1 MQDGT
6 AQLRIRRLSN
16 FANNNG
22 LPVGFEYFTINKNIR
37 TGSLPLLGGLYSR
50 ELYADLWSWVQEQP
64 GYLISETEWQ
74 QKSQANNGNVP
85 FYSSGDGS
93 TTFRVPSLKCWVKG
107 ANGIEEVGSYLEAG
121 LPNITGTLEKK
132 SGAYPLLLG
141 HYTELNQDGAL
152 WTTSEYDNHNITP
165 GPTSPNKLLG
175 GFNFDAS
182 RSNPI
187 YGKSTVVQPESIVG
201 LYCVIAFST
210 ISNTGNLDIQ
220 TFINQFEQMKE
231 QWSKAV
237 QTVDYSREKLFTP
250 NKTSITIHAGT
261 QVVINEQLYTV
272 DSDTTLQLSTAG
284 QPSALAGKDVYIYAC
299 QPIDVSSTQPVL
311 VLSLN
316 STVPTGYSAD
326 NSRKIGGFHCLC
338 LDVGTISGHTL
349 SGYITGDILPASV
362 WDLIHRPK
370 CKQGGMIYLDVTD
383 TWHTIYGLSWDG
395 TNLVSVYQ
403 GIWAD
408 GTSAKKWHGEATL
421 EQLERQ
427 NMRLDWRHEFQMYAK
442 GSNEQTNIQGSS
454 DPNTTGGH
462 KDTAGRRMISN
473 YGAEDCCGALWQWT
487 MDLGFAGGSDWND
500 SVYNSQVDDKS
511 YGRSYG
517 TLYRLPVGG
526 FWGNGSGCGS
536 RSVACNASSAY
547 VHASCGARGASEPMY
562 RNALNRKSL

>member
-16 FANNNG
+16 FAANG
-22 LPVGFEYFTINKNIR
+22 LPVGFEYFTVNKNIR

-64 GYLISETEWQ
+64 GYLITETEWQ
-74 QKSQANNGNVP
+74 SKSQVNNGNVP

-93 TTFRVPSLKCWVKG
+93 TTFRVPSLKCWVKSG
-107 ANGIEEVGSYLEAG
+107 SEITEVGSYLAAG
-121 LPNITGTLEKK
+121 MPNIKGDFQHLSGFESESTGCFYRSDET
-132 SGAYPLLLG
+132 GAY
-141 HYTELNQDGAL
+141 YISSQQGAFAKSAL
-152 WTTSEYDNHNITP
+152 
-165 GPTSPNKLLG
+165 
-175 GFNFDAS
+175 DAS
-182 RSNPI
+182 RSSSV
-187 YGKSTVVQPESIVG
+187 YGNADTVQPESIVG

-220 TFINQFEQMKE
+220 TFINQFNQMKE
-231 QWSKAV
+231 QWQKAV
-237 QTVDYSREKLFTP
+237 QTVDYGREQLFTP
-250 NKTSITIHAGT
+250 NKTSITVHSGT
-261 QVVINEQLYTV
+261 QVVINKQLYT
-272 DSDTTLQLSTAG
+272 STNDTTLQLSSAG
-284 QPSALAGKDVYIYAC
+284 QPSELAGKDVYIYAC
-299 QPIDVSSTQPVL
+299 QPTDVSSTEPVF

-349 SGYITGDILPASV
+349 SGYVTGDILPASV

-370 CKQGGMIYLDVTD
+370 CKQGGMIYLDLTD

-395 TNLVSVYQ
+395 TNLVSVYN

-408 GTSAKKWHGEATL
+408 GTSSKKWHGEATL

-442 GSNEQTNIQGSS
+442 GSNEQTSIKGSA

-462 KDTAGRRMISN
+462 IDTAGRRMISN
-473 YGAEDCCGALWQWT
+473 YGAEDCCGVMWQWV
-487 MDLGFAGGSDWND
+487 MDLGFAGGSGWTN
-500 SVYNSQVDDKS
+500 SVYSSAVDDRNYGQS
-511 YGRSYG
+511 YGD
-517 TLYRLPVGG
+517 LYRMLVGG
-526 FWGNGSGCGS
+526 SWSSGASCGS
-536 RSVACNASSAY
+536 RCSHGTAVPSRIDADY
-547 VHASCGARGASEPMY
+547 GARGASEPLY
-562 RNALNRKSL
+562 RNALNRKTM

>member
-16 FANNNG
+16 FVANG

-121 LPNITGTLEKK
+121 LPNITGSIQQT
-132 SGAYPLLLG
+132 SQNYYNNANGAF
-141 HYTELNQDGAL
+141 
-152 WTTSEYDNHNITP
+152 TSESYSAKGYYANEA
-165 GPTSPNKLLG
+165 GSGSG
-175 GFNFDAS
+175 GRLHFNAS
-182 RSNPI
+182 LSNSI
-187 YGKSTVVQPESIVG
+187 YGNAEEVTPESIVG

-210 ISNTGNLDIQ
+210 ISNTGNLDVQ
-220 TFINQFEQMKE
+220 TFINQFNQMKE
-231 QWSKAV
+231 QWQKAV
-237 QTVDYSREKLFTP
+237 QTVDYGREKIFTP
-250 NKTSITIHAGT
+250 NKTSITVHSGT
-261 QVVINEQLYTV
+261 QVVINKQLYTSV
-272 DSDTTLQLSTAG
+272 NDVTLQLSSAG
-284 QPSALAGKDVYIYAC
+284 QPSELAGKDVYIYAC
-299 QPIDVSSTQPVL
+299 QPTDVSSTEPAF

-370 CKQGGMIYLDVTD
+370 CKQGGMIYLDLTD

-395 TNLVSVYQ
+395 TNLVSVYN

-408 GTSAKKWHGEATL
+408 GTSSKKWHGEATL

-442 GSNEQTNIQGSS
+442 GSNEQTNIKGSA

-462 KDTAGRRMISN
+462 TDTTGRRMISN
-473 YGAEDCCGALWQWT
+473 YGAEDCCGVMWQWT
-487 MDLGFAGGSDWND
+487 MDLGFAGGSGWND
-500 SVYNSQVDDKS
+500 SVYNSQVDDRS

-517 TLYRLPVGG
+517 TLFRLLVGG
-526 FWGNGSGCGS
+526 YWADGSGCGS
-536 RSVACNASSAY
+536 RSVYCDASSAY
-547 VHASCGARGASEPMY
+547 VHASLGARGASEPLY

>member
-16 FANNNG
+16 FAANG

-50 ELYADLWSWVQEQP
+50 ELYADLWGWVQEQP

-74 QKSQANNGNVP
+74 EKFQANNGNVP

-121 LPNITGTLEKK
+121 LPNITGNISNNSGYGILDNRASYGYITNGAFGKIQTNKTRNYQGADTTDACNLE
-132 SGAYPLLLG
+132 
-141 HYTELNQDGAL
+141 
-152 WTTSEYDNHNITP
+152 
-165 GPTSPNKLLG
+165 
-175 GFNFDAS
+175 FDAS

-187 YGKSTVVQPESIVG
+187 YGKSEEVTPESIVG

-220 TFINQFEQMKE
+220 TFINQFNQMKE
-231 QWSKAV
+231 QWQKAV
-237 QTVDYSREKLFTP
+237 QTVDYGREQLFTP
-250 NKTSITIHAGT
+250 NKTSITVHSGT
-261 QVVINEQLYTV
+261 QVVINEQLYT
-272 DSDTTLQLSTAG
+272 STNDTTLQLSSAG
-284 QPSALAGKDVYIYAC
+284 QPSELAGKDAYIYAC
-299 QPIDVSSTQPVL
+299 QPTDVSSTEPVF

-370 CKQGGMIYLDVTD
+370 CKQGGMIYLDLTD

-395 TNLVSVYQ
+395 TNLVSVYN

-408 GTSAKKWHGEATL
+408 GTSSKKWHGEATL

-442 GSNEQTNIQGSS
+442 GSNEQTSIKGST

-462 KDTAGRRMISN
+462 TDTAGRRMISN
-473 YGAEDCCGALWQWT
+473 YGAEDCCGVLWQWT
-487 MDLGFAGGSDWND
+487 MDLGFAGGSGWTN
-500 SVYNSQVDDKS
+500 SVYNSTVDE
-511 YGRSYG
+511 RSYG
-517 TLYRLPVGG
+517 QSYGNLYRLIGG
-526 FWGNGSGCGS
+526 GSWVNGSSCGS
-536 RSVACNASSAY
+536 RAAACIYVSAG
-547 VHASCGARGASEPMY
+547 VDAGFGARGASEPLY

>member
-16 FANNNG
+16 FAANG

-50 ELYADLWSWVQEQP
+50 ELYADLWSWIQEQP
-64 GYLISETEWQ
+64 GYLITETEWQ
-74 QKSQANNGNVP
+74 EKFQANNGNVP
-85 FYSSGDGS
+85 FYSSGDGT

-107 ANGIEEVGSYLEAG
+107 ANGIEEVGSYLEASIQSHNHRIMASVG
-121 LPNITGTLEKK
+121 SSLGQMNMEGNATGFAGFSNGKIDYAD
-132 SGAYPLLLG
+132 S
-141 HYTELNQDGAL
+141 
-152 WTTSEYDNHNITP
+152 
-165 GPTSPNKLLG
+165 SPNMEG
-175 GFNFDAS
+175 ESFIENTGDE
-182 RSNPI
+182 
-187 YGKSTVVQPESIVG
+187 STKPESIVG
-201 LYCVIAFST
+201 LYCVIAFGT
-210 ISNTGNLDIQ
+210 VTNTGNLDIQ

-250 NKTSITIHAGT
+250 NKTSITVHAGT

-272 DSDTTLQLSTAG
+272 DNDTTLQLSTAG

-338 LDVGTISGHTL
+338 LDVGTIDGHTL
-349 SGYITGDILPASV
+349 SGYVTGDILPASV

-370 CKQGGMIYLDVTD
+370 CKQGGMIYLDLTD

-408 GTSAKKWHGEATL
+408 GTSSKKWHGEATL

-442 GSNEQTNIQGSS
+442 GSNEQTNIQGNP

-473 YGAEDCCGALWQWT
+473 YGAEDCCGVLWQWT
-487 MDLGFAGGSDWND
+487 MDLGFAGGSGWND
-500 SVYNSQVDDKS
+500 SVYNSSVDDRS

-517 TLYRLPVGG
+517 TLYRLRVGG
-526 FWGNGSGCGS
+526 YWGDGSGCGS
-536 RSVACNASSAY
+536 RSVACSASSAD
-547 VHASCGARGASEPMY
+547 VNASLGARGASEPMY

>member
-16 FANNNG
+16 FAANG

-50 ELYADLWSWVQEQP
+50 ELYADLWSWIQEQP

-74 QKSQANNGNVP
+74 QKFQANNGNVP

-121 LPNITGTLEKK
+121 LPNITG
-132 SGAYPLLLG
+132 SVYSVIMGGANIN
-141 HYTELNQDGAL
+141 EGAL
-152 WTTSEYDNHNITP
+152 SQSGSTYAEIAS
-165 GPTSPNKLLG
+165 GG
-175 GFNFDAS
+175 GFIAKSILFNAS
-182 RSNPI
+182 NSNAI
-187 YGKSTVVQPESIVG
+187 YGASNTVQPESIVG

-220 TFINQFEQMKE
+220 TFINQFNQMKE
-231 QWSKAV
+231 QWQKAV
-237 QTVDYSREKLFTP
+237 QTVDYGREQLFTP
-250 NKTSITIHAGT
+250 NKTSITVHSGT
-261 QVVINEQLYTV
+261 QVVINEQLYT
-272 DSDTTLQLSTAG
+272 STNDTTLQLSSAG
-284 QPSALAGKDVYIYAC
+284 QPSELAGKDVYIYAC
-299 QPIDVSSTQPVL
+299 QPTDVSSTEPVF

-338 LDVGTISGHTL
+338 LNVGTISGHTL
-349 SGYITGDILPASV
+349 SGYVTGDILPASV

-370 CKQGGMIYLDVTD
+370 CKQGGMIYLDLTD

-395 TNLVSVYQ
+395 TNLVSVYN

-408 GTSAKKWHGEATL
+408 GTSSKKWQGEATL

-442 GSNEQTNIQGSS
+442 GSNEQTSIKGST

-462 KDTAGRRMISN
+462 TDTAGRRMISN
-473 YGAEDCCGALWQWT
+473 YGAEDCCGTLWQWT
-487 MDLGFAGGSDWND
+487 MDLGFAGGSGWND
-500 SVYNSQVDDKS
+500 SVYNSQVDDRS

-517 TLYRLPVGG
+517 TLFRLRVGG
-526 FWGNGSGCGS
+526 AWAYGSGCGS
-536 RSVACNASSAY
+536 RSVACNGSSAIVY
-547 VHASCGARGASEPMY
+547 ADGGARGASEPLY

>member
-16 FANNNG
+16 FAANG

-64 GYLISETEWQ
+64 GYLITETEWQ
-74 QKSQANNGNVP
+74 EKFQANNGNVP

-107 ANGIEEVGSYLEAG
+107 ANGIEEVGSYLEASFPAHKQDIG
-121 LPNITGTLEKK
+121 FDVYPDGSSLYGTKSITNSKQSRQAGWGSASVATKSSYTSTEGQGT
-132 SGAYPLLLG
+132 A
-141 HYTELNQDGAL
+141 
-152 WTTSEYDNHNITP
+152 I
-165 GPTSPNKLLG
+165 
-175 GFNFDAS
+175 
-182 RSNPI
+182 
-187 YGKSTVVQPESIVG
+187 QPESIVG

-210 ISNTGNLDIQ
+210 ISNTGNLDVQ

-231 QWSKAV
+231 QWQKAV
-237 QTVDYSREKLFTP
+237 QTVDYGREQLFTP
-250 NKTSITIHAGT
+250 NKTSITVHSGT
-261 QVVINEQLYTV
+261 QVVINKQLYTSTNDV
-272 DSDTTLQLSTAG
+272 ILQLSSAG
-284 QPSALAGKDVYIYAC
+284 QPSELAGKDIYIYAC
-299 QPIDVSSTQPVL
+299 QPTDVSSTEPVFI
-311 VLSLN
+311 LSLN
-316 STVPTGYSAD
+316 STVPTDYSAD

-349 SGYITGDILPASV
+349 SGYVTGDILPASV

-370 CKQGGMIYLDVTD
+370 CKQGGMIYLDLTD

-395 TNLVSVYQ
+395 TNLVSVYN

-408 GTSAKKWHGEATL
+408 GTSSKKWHGEATL

-442 GSNEQTNIQGSS
+442 GSNEQTNIKGST

-462 KDTAGRRMISN
+462 TDTAGRRMISN

-487 MDLGFAGGSDWND
+487 MDLGFAGGSGWND
-500 SVYNSQVDDKS
+500 SVYNSQVDDRS
-511 YGRSYG
+511 YGRSHG
-517 TLYRLPVGG
+517 TLFRLRVGG
-526 FWGNGSGCGS
+526 DWDGGSGCGS
-536 RSVACNASSAY
+536 RSVICGASSAS
-547 VHASCGARGASEPMY
+547 VDARSGARGASEPLY

>member
-6 AQLRIRRLSN
+6 AQGRIRRLSN

-37 TGSLPLLGGLYSR
+37 LGSLPLLGGTYSR
-50 ELYADLWSWVQEQP
+50 TAYTDLWSWVQEQP
-64 GYLISETEWQ
+64 GYLITEAEWQ
-74 QKSQANNGNVP
+74 EKFQATNGNVP
-85 FYSSGDGS
+85 FYSDGDGT

-121 LPNITGTLEKK
+121 LPNITGRYQVGTDTGFASSNLI
-132 SGAYPLLLG
+132 
-141 HYTELNQDGAL
+141 QDGAFSIDVKNYTNWL
-152 WTTSEYDNHNITP
+152 SGNRGN
-165 GPTSPNKLLG
+165 PNGDLL
-175 GFNFDAS
+175 FNAS
-182 RSNPI
+182 NSNPI
-187 YGKSTVVQPESIVG
+187 YGKSEEVQPESIVG
-201 LYCVIAFST
+201 LYCVIAFGT
-210 ISNTGNLDIQ
+210 VTNTGNLDIQ

-250 NKTSITIHAGT
+250 NKTSITVHAGT

-272 DSDTTLQLSTAG
+272 DNDTTLQLSTAG

-338 LDVGTISGHTL
+338 LDVGTIDGHTL
-349 SGYITGDILPASV
+349 SGYVTGDILPASV

-462 KDTAGRRMISN
+462 KDTASRRMISN

-487 MDLGFAGGSDWND
+487 MDLGFAGGSGWND

-517 TLYRLPVGG
+517 TLYRLLVGG
-526 FWGNGSGCGS
+526 IWDGGSGCGS
-536 RSVACNASSAY
+536 RSVACNGSSAP
-547 VHASCGARGASEPMY
+547 VVAACGARGASEPMY
-562 RNALNRKSL
+562 RNALNRKSLKRR

>member
-6 AQLRIRRLSN
+6 AQGRIRRLSN

-37 TGSLPLLGGLYSR
+37 LGSLPLLGGVYNR
-50 ELYADLWSWVQEQP
+50 TAYVDLWSWIQEQS
-64 GYLISETEWQ
+64 GYLITETEWQ
-74 QKSQANNGNVP
+74 EKFQANNGNVP
-85 FYSSGDGS
+85 FYSDGDGS

-107 ANGIEEVGSYLEAG
+107 ANGIEEVGGYLEAG
-121 LPNITGTLEKK
+121 LPNIIGYFGGIKDTITDGQTSGVFYADPPK
-132 SGAYPLLLG
+132 SGGVEA
-141 HYTELNQDGAL
+141 
-152 WTTSEYDNHNITP
+152 
-165 GPTSPNKLLG
+165 G
-175 GFNFDAS
+175 GYQNARIHFDAS
-182 RSNPI
+182 LSNSI
-187 YGKSTVVQPESIVG
+187 YGNADTVQPESIVG
-201 LYCVIAFST
+201 LYCVIAFGT
-210 ISNTGNLDIQ
+210 VTNTGNLDIQ

-250 NKTSITIHAGT
+250 NKTSITVHAGT

-272 DSDTTLQLSTAG
+272 DNDTTLQLSSAG

-349 SGYITGDILPASV
+349 SGYVTGDILPASV

-370 CKQGGMIYLDVTD
+370 CKQGGMIYLDLTD

-462 KDTAGRRMISN
+462 KDTASRRMISN

-487 MDLGFAGGSDWND
+487 MDLGFAGGSGWND

-517 TLYRLPVGG
+517 TLYRLLVGG
-526 FWGNGSGCGS
+526 TWGDGSGCGS
-536 RSVACNASSAY
+536 RSVACNRSSAY
-547 VHASCGARGASEPMY
+547 VNANRGARGASEPMY

>member
-16 FANNNG
+16 FAKNNG

-74 QKSQANNGNVP
+74 EKFQANNGNVP

-121 LPNITGTLEKK
+121 LPNIVG
-132 SGAYPLLLG
+132 
-141 HYTELNQDGAL
+141 DV
-152 WTTSEYDNHNITP
+152 
-165 GPTSPNKLLG
+165 G
-175 GFNFDAS
+175 GFIYSLNGPGAMDDAHGAFVSGGNLSKFKSDSVDKNAGYDFIASFNAS
-182 RSNPI
+182 RSSSI
-187 YGKSTVVQPESIVG
+187 YGNSDTVQPESIVG

-220 TFINQFEQMKE
+220 TFINQFNQMKE
-231 QWSKAV
+231 QWQKAV
-237 QTVDYSREKLFTP
+237 QTVDYGREQLFTP
-250 NKTSITIHAGT
+250 NKTSITVHSGT
-261 QVVINEQLYTV
+261 QVVINEQLYT
-272 DSDTTLQLSTAG
+272 STNDTTLQLSSAG
-284 QPSALAGKDVYIYAC
+284 QPSELAGKDAYIYAC
-299 QPIDVSSTQPVL
+299 QPTDVSSTEPVF

-349 SGYITGDILPASV
+349 SGYVTGDILPASV

-370 CKQGGMIYLDVTD
+370 CKQGGMIYLDLTD

-473 YGAEDCCGALWQWT
+473 YGAEDCCGVLWQWT
-487 MDLGFAGGSDWND
+487 MDLGFAGGSSWND
-500 SVYNSQVDDKS
+500 SVYNSSVDDKS

-517 TLYRLPVGG
+517 TLYRLRVGG
-526 FWGNGSGCGS
+526 CWGDGSGCGS
-536 RSVACNASSAY
+536 RSVACDDSSAS
-547 VHASCGARGASEPMY
+547 VIVDRGARGASEPLY

>member
-6 AQLRIRRLSN
+6 AQGRIRRLSN

-37 TGSLPLLGGLYSR
+37 LGSLPLLGGLYSR
-50 ELYADLWSWVQEQP
+50 TAYVDLWSWIQEQP
-64 GYLISETEWQ
+64 GYLITEAEWQ
-74 QKSQANNGNVP
+74 SKFQANNGNVP
-85 FYSSGDGS
+85 FYSFGDGT
-93 TTFRVPSLKCWVKG
+93 TTFRVPSLKCWIKG

-121 LPNITGTLEKK
+121 LPDHNHSFILQYDTA
-132 SGAYPLLLG
+132 SGNGYDKLAGYG
-141 HYTELNQDGAL
+141 NQRTYTTN
-152 WTTSEYDNHNITP
+152 N
-165 GPTSPNKLLG
+165 
-175 GFNFDAS
+175 AS
-182 RSNPI
+182 LSNSI
-187 YGKSTVVQPESIVG
+187 YGKSDEVQPESIVG

-250 NKTSITIHAGT
+250 NKTSITVHAGT

-272 DSDTTLQLSTAG
+272 DNDTILQLSTAG
-284 QPSALAGKDVYIYAC
+284 QPSALAGKDVYVYAC

-338 LDVGTISGHTL
+338 LDVGTIDGHTL
-349 SGYITGDILPASV
+349 SGYVTGDILPASV

-370 CKQGGMIYLDVTD
+370 CKQGGMIYLDLTD

-395 TNLVSVYQ
+395 TNLVSVYN

-408 GTSAKKWHGEATL
+408 GTSSKKWHGEATL

-473 YGAEDCCGALWQWT
+473 YGAEDCCGVLWQWT
-487 MDLGFAGGSDWND
+487 MDLGFAGGSGWND
-500 SVYNSQVDDKS
+500 SVYNSSVDSQS

-517 TLYRLPVGG
+517 TLYRLLVGG
-526 FWGNGSGCGS
+526 RWDGGSCCGS
-536 RSVACNASSAY
+536 RSVHCGGSSAY
-547 VHASCGARGASEPMY
+547 VHANDGARGASEPLY
-562 RNALNRKSL
+562 RNALNRKTM

>member
-6 AQLRIRRLSN
+6 SELRIRRLSN
-16 FANNNG
+16 FAANG
-22 LPVGFEYFTINKNIR
+22 LPVGFEYFTINKNVR
-37 TGSLPLLGGLYSR
+37 FGSLPLLGGLYSR

-64 GYLISETEWQ
+64 GYLISESEWQ
-74 QKSQANNGNVP
+74 EKSQANNGNVP

-93 TTFRVPSLKCWVKG
+93 TTFRVPSLKCWVKSG
-107 ANGIEEVGSYLEAG
+107 SEITEVGSYLEAG
-121 LPNITGTLEKK
+121 LPNIEGSFRLNDSFGVIEGDNDVTGAFTKGESLSNGWRGDTGTFY
-132 SGAYPLLLG
+132 GVN
-141 HYTELNQDGAL
+141 LNAFL
-152 WTTSEYDNHNITP
+152 
-165 GPTSPNKLLG
+165 
-175 GFNFDAS
+175 
-182 RSNPI
+182 SNSI
-187 YGKSTVVQPESIVG
+187 YGNSDEVTPESIVG

-210 ISNTGNLDIQ
+210 VSNTGNLDIQ
-220 TFINQFEQMKE
+220 TFINQFNQMKE
-231 QWSKAV
+231 QWQKAV
-237 QTVDYSREKLFTP
+237 QTVDYGREQLFTP
-250 NKTSITIHAGT
+250 NKTSITIHSGT
-261 QVVINEQLYTV
+261 QVVINEQLYTSTNDV
-272 DSDTTLQLSTAG
+272 TLQLTSAG
-284 QPSALAGKDVYIYAC
+284 QPSELAGKDVYIYAC
-299 QPIDVSSTQPVL
+299 QPIDVSSTEPTF

-338 LDVGTISGHTL
+338 LDVGTIEGHTL
-349 SGYITGDILPASV
+349 SGYVTGDILPASV

-370 CKQGGMIYLDVTD
+370 CKQGGMFYLDLTD

-408 GTSAKKWHGEATL
+408 GTSTKKWHGEATL
-421 EQLERQ
+421 EQLEKQ

-442 GSNEQTNIQGSS
+442 GSNELTNIQGSA

-487 MDLGFAGGSDWND
+487 MDLGFAGGSAWGD
-500 SVYNSQVDDKS
+500 SVYNSSVDSQS

-517 TLYRLPVGG
+517 TLYRLHVGG
-526 FWGNGSGCGS
+526 RWANGSACGS
-536 RSVACNASSAY
+536 RCVDCSSSSAY
-547 VHASCGARGASEPMY
+547 VAAYSGARGASEPLY

>member
-6 AQLRIRRLSN
+6 AQGRIRRLSN

-64 GYLISETEWQ
+64 GYLITETEWQ
-74 QKSQANNGNVP
+74 EKFQANNGNVP
-85 FYSSGDGS
+85 FYSEGDGTS
-93 TTFRVPSLKCWVKG
+93 TFRVPSLKCWVKG

-121 LPNITGTLEKK
+121 LPNITAVHNWTGVTADN
-132 SGAYPLLLG
+132 SF
-141 HYTELNQDGAL
+141 DGAFVGESVGSGYTWNSSRYYGL
-152 WTTSEYDNHNITP
+152 
-165 GPTSPNKLLG
+165 KLK
-175 GFNFDAS
+175 FDAS
-182 RSNPI
+182 LSNPI
-187 YGKSTVVQPESIVG
+187 YGNAEEVQPESIVG
-201 LYCVIAFST
+201 LYCVIAFGT
-210 ISNTGNLDIQ
+210 ITNTGNLDIQ

-250 NKTSITIHAGT
+250 NKTSITVHAGT

-272 DSDTTLQLSTAG
+272 DNDTTLQLSSAG

-349 SGYITGDILPASV
+349 SGYVTGDILPASV

-370 CKQGGMIYLDVTD
+370 CKQGGMIYLDLTD

-487 MDLGFAGGSDWND
+487 MDLGFAGGSGWND
-500 SVYNSQVDDKS
+500 
-511 YGRSYG
+511 R
-517 TLYRLPVGG
+517 
-526 FWGNGSGCGS
+526 
-536 RSVACNASSAY
+536 
-547 VHASCGARGASEPMY
+547 GARGASEPMY
-562 RNALNRKSL
+562 HNALNRKSL

>member
-16 FANNNG
+16 FAKNNG

-50 ELYADLWSWVQEQP
+50 ELYADLWSWIQEQP
-64 GYLISETEWQ
+64 GYLITETEWQ

-121 LPNITGTLEKK
+121 LPNITGTTRGVHRTGNPTQ
-132 SGAYPLLLG
+132 SGALSSDNEG
-141 HYTELNQDGAL
+141 
-152 WTTSEYDNHNITP
+152 TTSGANAIGANVSANIR
-165 GPTSPNKLLG
+165 
-175 GFNFDAS
+175 FNAS
-182 RSNPI
+182 RSNDI
-187 YGKSTVVQPESIVG
+187 YGNSDEVTPESIVG

-220 TFINQFEQMKE
+220 TFINQFNQMKE
-231 QWSKAV
+231 QWQKAV
-237 QTVDYSREKLFTP
+237 QTVDYGREQLFTP
-250 NKTSITIHAGT
+250 NKTSITVHSGT
-261 QVVINEQLYTV
+261 QVVINEQLYT
-272 DSDTTLQLSTAG
+272 STNDTTLQLSSAG
-284 QPSALAGKDVYIYAC
+284 QPSELAGKDAYIYAC
-299 QPIDVSSTQPVL
+299 QPTDVSSTEPVF

-370 CKQGGMIYLDVTD
+370 CKQGGMIYLDLTD

-395 TNLVSVYQ
+395 TNLVSVYN

-408 GTSAKKWHGEATL
+408 GTSSKKWHGEATL

-442 GSNEQTNIQGSS
+442 GSNEQTSIKGFT

-462 KDTAGRRMISN
+462 TDTAGRRMISN
-473 YGAEDCCGALWQWT
+473 YGAEDCCGVLWQWT
-487 MDLGFAGGSDWND
+487 MDLGFAGGSGWND
-500 SVYNSQVDDKS
+500 SVYNSQVDDRS

-517 TLYRLPVGG
+517 TLFRLLVGG
-526 FWGNGSGCGS
+526 YWDNGSGCGS
-536 RSVACNASSAY
+536 RSVHCNASSAD
-547 VHASCGARGASEPMY
+547 VHADHGARGASEPLY

>member
-16 FANNNG
+16 FVANG

-64 GYLISETEWQ
+64 GYLISESEWQ
-74 QKSQANNGNVP
+74 SKSQANNGNVP

-93 TTFRVPSLKCWVKG
+93 TTFRVPSLKCWVKSG
-107 ANGIEEVGSYLEAG
+107 KSITEVGSYLEAG
-121 LPNITGTLEKK
+121 LSNIESVTNELNTGEYPR
-132 SGAYPLLLG
+132 SGA
-141 HYTELNQDGAL
+141 
-152 WTTSEYDNHNITP
+152 
-165 GPTSPNKLLG
+165 
-175 GFNFDAS
+175 FFDAS
-182 RSNPI
+182 KPNPI
-187 YGKSTVVQPESIVG
+187 HGNRDEATPESIVG

-220 TFINQFEQMKE
+220 TFINQFNQMKE
-231 QWSKAV
+231 QWQKAI
-237 QTVDYSREKLFTP
+237 QTVDYGREQLFKP
-250 NKTSITIHAGT
+250 NKTLITVHSGT
-261 QVVINEQLYTV
+261 QVVINEQLYTSTNNV
-272 DSDTTLQLSTAG
+272 TLQLTSVG
-284 QPSALAGKDVYIYAC
+284 QPSELAGKDVYIYAC
-299 QPIDVSSTQPVL
+299 QPIDVSSTKPTF

-338 LDVGTISGHTL
+338 LDVGTIKGHTL
-349 SGYITGDILPASV
+349 SGYVTGDILPASV

-370 CKQGGMIYLDVTD
+370 CKQSGMFYLDLTD

-395 TNLVSVYQ
+395 TNLVSVYN

-408 GTSAKKWHGEATL
+408 GTSTKKWHGEATL
-421 EQLERQ
+421 EQLEKQ

-442 GSNEQTNIQGSS
+442 GSNEQTNIQGSA

-473 YGAEDCCGALWQWT
+473 YGAEDCCGVLWQWV
-487 MDLGFAGGSDWND
+487 MDLGFAGGSRWDASMYD
-500 SVYNSQVDDKS
+500 SSVDSQS
-511 YGRSYG
+511 YGGSYG
-517 TLYRLPVGG
+517 TLYRLHVGG
-526 FWGNGSGCGS
+526 CWADGSVCGS
-536 RSVACNASSAY
+536 RCVDCNGSSAY
-547 VHASCGARGASEPMY
+547 VNADRGARGASEPLY

>member
-16 FANNNG
+16 FAANG

-64 GYLISETEWQ
+64 GYLITETEWQ
-74 QKSQANNGNVP
+74 AKSQANNGNVP

-121 LPNITGTLEKK
+121 LPEISGYFTGITDPNGNSIE
-132 SGAYPLLLG
+132 SGAFESNQTANTLG
-141 HYTELNQDGAL
+141 TGSTRKANVIY
-152 WTTSEYDNHNITP
+152 
-165 GPTSPNKLLG
+165 
-175 GFNFDAS
+175 FNAS
-182 RSNPI
+182 NSNSI
-187 YGKSTVVQPESIVG
+187 YGNSDEVTPESIIG

-220 TFINQFEQMKE
+220 TFINQFNQMKE
-231 QWSKAV
+231 QWQKVV
-237 QTVDYSREKLFTP
+237 QTVDYGREQLFTP
-250 NKTSITIHAGT
+250 NKTSITVHSGT
-261 QVVINEQLYTV
+261 QVVINEQLYT
-272 DSDTTLQLSTAG
+272 STNDTTLQLSSAG
-284 QPSALAGKDVYIYAC
+284 QPSELAGKDAYIYAC
-299 QPIDVSSTQPVL
+299 QPTDVSSTEPVF

-370 CKQGGMIYLDVTD
+370 CKQGGMIYLDLTD

-395 TNLVSVYQ
+395 TNLVSVYN

-408 GTSAKKWHGEATL
+408 GTSSKKWHGEATL

-442 GSNEQTNIQGSS
+442 GSNEQTSIKGST

-462 KDTAGRRMISN
+462 TDTAGRRMISN
-473 YGAEDCCGALWQWT
+473 YGAEDCCGVLWQWT
-487 MDLGFAGGSDWND
+487 MDLGFADGSGWND
-500 SVYNSQVDDKS
+500 SVYNSQVDDRS

-517 TLYRLPVGG
+517 TLFRLRVGG
-526 FWGNGSGCGS
+526 RWGRSSGCGS
-536 RSVACNASSAY
+536 RSVACNSSSALVY
-547 VHASCGARGASEPMY
+547 ADYGARGASEPMY

>member
-16 FANNNG
+16 FATNG

-74 QKSQANNGNVP
+74 SKSQANNGNVP

-121 LPNITGTLEKK
+121 LPDITGHF
-132 SGAYPLLLG
+132 Y
-141 HYTELNQDGAL
+141 
-152 WTTSEYDNHNITP
+152 TTSHHTTP
-165 GPTSPNKLLG
+165 QPLTGGAFKNTLADEGISAAVSGQKPWLIDFSAALSNK
-175 GFNFDAS
+175 
-182 RSNPI
+182 I
-187 YGKSTVVQPESIVG
+187 YGNSDTVQPESIVG

-220 TFINQFEQMKE
+220 TFINQFNQMKE
-231 QWSKAV
+231 QWQKVV
-237 QTVDYSREKLFTP
+237 QTVDYGREQLFTP
-250 NKTSITIHAGT
+250 NKTSITVHSGT
-261 QVVINEQLYTV
+261 QVVINEQLYT
-272 DSDTTLQLSTAG
+272 STNDTTLQLSSAG
-284 QPSALAGKDVYIYAC
+284 QPSELAGKDAYIYAC
-299 QPIDVSSTQPVL
+299 QPTDVSSTEPVF

-370 CKQGGMIYLDVTD
+370 CKQGGMIYLDLTD

-395 TNLVSVYQ
+395 TNLVSVYN

-408 GTSAKKWHGEATL
+408 GTSSKKWHGEATL

-442 GSNEQTNIQGSS
+442 GSNEQTSIKGST

-462 KDTAGRRMISN
+462 TDTAGRRMISN
-473 YGAEDCCGALWQWT
+473 YGAEDCCGVLWQWT
-487 MDLGFAGGSDWND
+487 MDLGFAGGSGWND
-500 SVYNSQVDDKS
+500 SVYNSQVDDRS

-517 TLYRLPVGG
+517 TLFRLRVGG
-526 FWGNGSGCGS
+526 GWGTGSGCGV
-536 RSVACNASSAY
+536 RSVNCDASSASVY
-547 VHASCGARGASEPMY
+547 AGVGARGASEPLY

>member
-16 FANNNG
+16 FATNG

-74 QKSQANNGNVP
+74 SKSQANNGNVP

-121 LPNITGTLEKK
+121 LPDITGHF
-132 SGAYPLLLG
+132 Y
-141 HYTELNQDGAL
+141 
-152 WTTSEYDNHNITP
+152 TTSHNTTP
-165 GPTSPNKLLG
+165 QPLTGGAFKNTLADEGISAAVSGQKPWLIDFSAALSNK
-175 GFNFDAS
+175 
-182 RSNPI
+182 I
-187 YGKSTVVQPESIVG
+187 YGNSDTVQPESIVG

-220 TFINQFEQMKE
+220 TFINQFNQMKE
-231 QWSKAV
+231 QWQKVV
-237 QTVDYSREKLFTP
+237 QTVDYGREQLFTP
-250 NKTSITIHAGT
+250 NKTSITVHSGT
-261 QVVINEQLYTV
+261 QVVINEQLYT
-272 DSDTTLQLSTAG
+272 STNDTTLQLSSAG
-284 QPSALAGKDVYIYAC
+284 QPSELAGKDAYIYAC
-299 QPIDVSSTQPVL
+299 QPTDVSSTEPVF

-370 CKQGGMIYLDVTD
+370 CKQGGMIYLDLTD

-395 TNLVSVYQ
+395 TNLVSVYN

-408 GTSAKKWHGEATL
+408 GTSSKKWHGEATL

-442 GSNEQTNIQGSS
+442 GSNEQTSIKGST

-462 KDTAGRRMISN
+462 TDTAGRRMISN
-473 YGAEDCCGALWQWT
+473 YGAEDCCGVLWQWT
-487 MDLGFAGGSDWND
+487 MDLGFAGGSGWND
-500 SVYNSQVDDKS
+500 SVYNSQVDDRS

-517 TLYRLPVGG
+517 TLFRLLVGG
-526 FWGNGSGCGS
+526 RWDDGSGCGS
-536 RSVACNASSAY
+536 RSVTCNTSSAH
-547 VHASCGARGASEPMY
+547 VGADVGARGASEPLY

>member
-6 AQLRIRRLSN
+6 AQGRIRRLSN

-37 TGSLPLLGGLYSR
+37 LGSLPLLGGAYSR
-50 ELYADLWSWVQEQP
+50 TAYADLWSWVQEQP
-64 GYLISETEWQ
+64 GYLITETEWQ
-74 QKSQANNGNVP
+74 EKFQANNGNVP
-85 FYSSGDGS
+85 FYSSGDGTS
-93 TTFRVPSLKCWVKG
+93 TFRVPSLKCWVKG

-121 LPNITGTLEKK
+121 LPNITGTFRSYAADGQTNSISWGTMTGAFYHDGNSWGWYNTGSDET
-132 SGAYPLLLG
+132 SG
-141 HYTELNQDGAL
+141 N
-152 WTTSEYDNHNITP
+152 
-165 GPTSPNKLLG
+165 PTGK
-175 GFNFDAS
+175 FDAS
-182 RSNPI
+182 RSNAI
-187 YGKSTVVQPESIVG
+187 YGKSEEVQPESIVG
-201 LYCVIAFST
+201 LYCVVAFGT
-210 ISNTGNLDIQ
+210 VTNTGNLDIQ

-237 QTVDYSREKLFTP
+237 QTIDYSREKLFTP
-250 NKTSITIHAGT
+250 NKTSITVHAGT

-272 DSDTTLQLSTAG
+272 DNDTTLQLSTAG

-299 QPIDVSSTQPVL
+299 QPTDVSSTQPVL

-349 SGYITGDILPASV
+349 SGYVTGDILPASV

-473 YGAEDCCGALWQWT
+473 YGAEDCCGVLWQWT
-487 MDLGFAGGSDWND
+487 MDLGFAGGSGWND
-500 SVYNSQVDDKS
+500 SVYNNQVDDRS
-511 YGRSYG
+511 YGKSYG
-517 TLYRLPVGG
+517 TLYRLLVGG
-526 FWGNGSGCGS
+526 HWANSSGCGS
-536 RSVACNASSAY
+536 RSVDCDASSAY
-547 VHASCGARGASEPMY
+547 VHAIHGARGASEPMY

>member
-6 AQLRIRRLSN
+6 AQGRIRRLSN

-37 TGSLPLLGGLYSR
+37 LGSLPLLGGTYSR
-50 ELYADLWSWVQEQP
+50 TAYADLWSWVQEQP

-74 QKSQANNGNVP
+74 EKFQANNGNVP

-121 LPNITGTLEKK
+121 LPNITGSFGHNSPNGDPKINLASLT
-132 SGAYPLLLG
+132 GAFKLSSNLG
-141 HYTELNQDGAL
+141 NAVTHDGATGKYAYEL
-152 WTTSEYDNHNITP
+152 
-165 GPTSPNKLLG
+165 
-175 GFNFDAS
+175 DAS
-182 RSNPI
+182 LSNPI
-187 YGKSTVVQPESIVG
+187 YGKSNTVQPESIVG
-201 LYCVIAFST
+201 LYCVIAFGT
-210 ISNTGNLDIQ
+210 VTNTGNLDIQ

-250 NKTSITIHAGT
+250 NKTSITVHAGT

-272 DSDTTLQLSTAG
+272 DNDTTLQLSSAG

-299 QPIDVSSTQPVL
+299 QPIDVSSTQPIL

-349 SGYITGDILPASV
+349 SGYVTGDILPASV

-370 CKQGGMIYLDVTD
+370 CKQGGMIYLDLTD

-473 YGAEDCCGALWQWT
+473 YGAEDCCGVLWQWT
-487 MDLGFAGGSDWND
+487 MDLGFAGGSGWND
-500 SVYNSQVDDKS
+500 SVYNSFVDDRS

-517 TLYRLPVGG
+517 TLCRLLVGG
-526 FWGNGSGCGS
+526 SWSNGSSCGS
-536 RSVACNASSAY
+536 RSVYCNSSSASVSAY
-547 VHASCGARGASEPMY
+547 SGARGASEPMY

>member
-6 AQLRIRRLSN
+6 AQGRIRRLSN

-37 TGSLPLLGGLYSR
+37 LGSLPLLGGTYSR
-50 ELYADLWSWVQEQP
+50 TAYADLWSWVQEQP
-64 GYLISETEWQ
+64 GYLITETEWQ
-74 QKSQANNGNVP
+74 EKFQANNGNVP

-121 LPNITGTLEKK
+121 LPNATGTLTAIDSDKNLA
-132 SGAYPLLLG
+132 SGP
-141 HYTELNQDGAL
+141 
-152 WTTSEYDNHNITP
+152 
-165 GPTSPNKLLG
+165 
-175 GFNFDAS
+175 F
-182 RSNPI
+182 
-187 YGKSTVVQPESIVG
+187 YGKSTTVQPESIVG
-201 LYCVIAFST
+201 LYCVIAFGT
-210 ISNTGNLDIQ
+210 VTNTGNLDIQ

-250 NKTSITIHAGT
+250 NKTSITVHAGT

-272 DSDTTLQLSTAG
+272 DNDTTLQLSSAG

-299 QPIDVSSTQPVL
+299 QPIDVSSTQPIL

-349 SGYITGDILPASV
+349 SGYVTGDILPASV

-487 MDLGFAGGSDWND
+487 MDLGFAGGSGWND

-517 TLYRLPVGG
+517 TLYRLRVGG
-526 FWGNGSGCGS
+526 CWDNGSGCGS
-536 RSVACNASSAY
+536 RSVACYDSSAH
-547 VHASCGARGASEPMY
+547 VRADLGARGASEPMY